1 MEDDINII
9 MCDLPCS
16 IGGYTYKSI
25 DGYYTI
31 ILNSRLSHERNMQTY
46 QHELDHI
53 NREELGAKSDV
64 DLLEFR
70 AHERS

>member
-16 IGGYTYKSI
+16 IGGHTYKSI

>member
-9 MCDLPCS
+9 MCDLPC
-16 IGGYTYKSI
+16 SI